1 MIARV
6 YFSYFFFIFFC
17 FSLVL
22 VLCFLFFFFFSWI
35 RKVRELELKEHG
47 TGRLNR
53 KRKRKDKKEKRP
65 STDWKAWTDSVFYII
80 AHSAVRVLRHC
91 PGVLAAGRWQGRNK
105 AKCWNYV
112 LDISLGNT
120 RTKKLCVY
128 TLHIGPGVQC
138 VPRCMCRC
146 ILHLMH
152 TNAVRYYSIVG
163 R

>member
-1 MIARV
+1 M
-6 YFSYFFFIFFC
+6 
-17 FSLVL
+17 
-22 VLCFLFFFFFSWI
+22 
-35 RKVRELELKEHG
+35 
-47 TGRLNR
+47 LNR
-53 KRKRKDKKEKRP
+53 KGKRKIKKGKGHARIEAR
-65 STDWKAWTDSVFYII
+65 TDFVFCII

-91 PGVLAAGRWQGRNK
+91 PGALKLEGHKDGTRLSPGN
-105 AKCWNYV
+105 CV

-120 RTKKLCVY
+120 RFKELCVY

-152 TNAVRYYSIVG
+152 TNAVRYYSIMG